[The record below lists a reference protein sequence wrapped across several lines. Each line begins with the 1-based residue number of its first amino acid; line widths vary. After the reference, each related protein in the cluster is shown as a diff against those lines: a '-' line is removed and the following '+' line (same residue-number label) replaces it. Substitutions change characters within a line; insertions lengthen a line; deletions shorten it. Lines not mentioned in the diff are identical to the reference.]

1 MNRKRP
7 FVIDFHAH
15 MALPEAQSFSKG
27 HVIASKPANEP
38 PATPEG
44 DAYRKWQQESRR
56 KMFDMDT
63 RLRIMD
69 ETGVDVQVL
78 TPSLIH
84 QYTYWADEES
94 ALRIEQLTNNS
105 VAEMVGKVPGR
116 FVGLGSVPL
125 SHPGAATRELKRCM
139 GELGLRGVEISS
151 HAHTMELGDARLH
164 PFWEAAQQLDAVI
177 YLHPTATSE
186 PRYEKWQLWNSIG
199 QPLEEAMAMSSLWYE
214 GVLDAFPR
222 LKLCIAHGGG
232 YLPYYA
238 GRSDRNY
245 EEKPYTRVNMSK
257 SPTGYM
263 REHFWYDSCVYNV
276 DMLEFLARKVGVS
289 RIVMGS
295 DYPVGEADPVG
306 FVMKAGGL
314 TSEDNADILGRNAA
328 KLLGLAI

>member
-15 MALPEAQSFSKG
+15 MVTPEAQSFSKG

-56 KMFDMDT
+56 KMSDMPT

-94 ALRIEQLTNNS
+94 ALRIEQLTNDN
-105 VAEMVGKVPGR
+105 VADMVSKAPGR

-125 SHPGAATRELKRCM
+125 SHPDAATRELQRCM
-139 GELGLRGVEISS
+139 RELGLRGVEISS
-151 HAHTMELGDARLH
+151 HAHTMELGDPQLR

-177 YLHPTATSE
+177 YLHPTAATD

-199 QPLEEAMAMSSLWYE
+199 QP
-214 GVLDAFPR
+214 
-222 LKLCIAHGGG
+222 
-232 YLPYYA
+232 
-238 GRSDRNY
+238 
-245 EEKPYTRVNMSK
+245 
-257 SPTGYM
+257 
-263 REHFWYDSCVYNV
+263 
-276 DMLEFLARKVGVS
+276 
-289 RIVMGS
+289 
-295 DYPVGEADPVG
+295 
-306 FVMKAGGL
+306 
-314 TSEDNADILGRNAA
+314 
-328 KLLGLAI
+328 